1 MKEIEISGYEPFVE
15 EIKDLIHKKQY
26 QALKLIN
33 AETINLYWEIG
44 EEIHRQQEE
53 NGWGKSIVQVLS
65 KELQKEFPG
74 AKGYSAANLWRMRN
88 FYLSYCSSEK
98 LAPLVREISWS
109 NNVIIMEK
117 CKDDL

>member
-26 QALKLIN
+26 QVLKLIN

-74 AKGYSAANLWRMRN
+74 ALRVIHIVGRRRN
-88 FYLSYCSSEK
+88 DNTK
-98 LAPLVREISWS
+98 MHDR
-109 NNVIIMEK
+109 
-117 CKDDL
+117 